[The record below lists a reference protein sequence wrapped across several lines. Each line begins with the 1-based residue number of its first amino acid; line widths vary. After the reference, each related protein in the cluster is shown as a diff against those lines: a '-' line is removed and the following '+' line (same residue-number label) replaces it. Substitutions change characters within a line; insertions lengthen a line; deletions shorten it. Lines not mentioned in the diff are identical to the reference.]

1 MRTGVSTAALFLRY
15 NNEDALPLLDRLGV
29 KTAEVFLT
37 SYSEYGKEFAELLC
51 ARKGGVN
58 VHSVHVLNVQFEPQ
72 LFSRHERVKAD
83 AFEMLDRA
91 MTGAEM
97 LGAGQY
103 TFHGLARMKKAARSG
118 KNDDFAG
125 WGNRLAE
132 ISFAC
137 EKHGVR
143 LCLENVE
150 WATYNRPSVFSEL
163 KQYCP
168 NLGGVL
174 DVKQAHIS
182 GYPYGAYIEEMGERL
197 THVHLTD
204 RTELGKP
211 CLPGKGTFDFPELL
225 KRLADVG
232 FSGPL
237 ILEPYTDGYGEAE
250 ELKEACDYLD
260 ELLYKMNLNEK

>member
-15 NNEDALPLLDRLGV
+15 NNEDALPLLDGLGV

-37 SYSEYGKEFAELLC
+37 SYSEYGKEFAELLRT
-51 ARKGGVN
+51 RKGGVD

-91 MTGAEM
+91 MTGAET
-97 LGAGQY
+97 LGASYY
-103 TFHGLARMKKAARSG
+103 TFHGLARMKRAARSG
-118 KNDDFAG
+118 ENDDFSA

-132 ISFAC
+132 ISSVC

-150 WATYNRPSVFSEL
+150 WATYNRPSVFSGL
-163 KQYCP
+163 KKYCP
-168 NLGGVL
+168 ALGGVL

-182 GYPYGAYIEEMGERL
+182 GYACDRYIEEMGANL

-204 RTELGKP
+204 RTAHGKP
-211 CLPGKGTFDFPELL
+211 CLPGKGTLDFCELL

-232 FSGPL
+232 FDGPL
-237 ILEPYTDGYGEAE
+237 ILEPYADGYGEVG
-250 ELKEACDYLD
+250 ELREACDYLD